1 MVIYDLAFLALTAIA
16 FALLFALVK
25 GTERLRQGAGDE

>member
-1 MVIYDLAFLALTAIA
+1 MQDLLYLILTLMA